1 VATVLKTLETKL
13 PLLETGQLIPNALHP
28 PGRTADAQDAAAH
41 APWLGITAKRHDEFA
56 ALLVKLDGT
65 LDRWNAAELLKRLS
79 MAANKAGLDIIV
91 DFEHLKHATPDA
103 LKELVDAEA
112 LKAVLP
118 HVKLHYRKLRAAFDH
133 AMHMLPMAG
142 NVPTSESLEA

>member
-1 VATVLKTLETKL
+1 
-13 PLLETGQLIPNALHP
+13 LIPNALHAFGLTVGDRGAP
-28 PGRTADAQDAAAH
+28 AH
-41 APWLGITAKRHDEFA
+41 APWLGITAKRHDQFA

-103 LKELVDAEA
+103 LKALVDGEA
-112 LKAVLP
+112 LKALLP
-118 HVKLHYRKLRAAFDH
+118 HVKLRYRKFRAAFDH
-133 AMHMLPMAG
+133 AMHKLPIA
-142 NVPTSESLEA
+142 NVSLPSESLEA